1 MANTLIILSAM
12 AAWGALHSILA
23 SLTAKARARQLLG
36 LRTADA
42 VYRLLYNIAALVTF
56 LPVMALVGIL
66 PDQPLY
72 RFPAWLTFI
81 TVPIQF
87 VAVLALTIALLQVD
101 LPRFIGLRQLIRWS
115 EGKPDPRDPPRLY
128 TGGIYGWVRHP
139 LYFFSLVFIWLTPIM
154 TFNVLTFNI
163 AATLYLWIGS
173 IFEERKLVAEF
184 GEAYRE
190 HQRRV
195 PRLFPVLWRKT

>member
-1 MANTLIILSAM
+1 MPNIAIILLAIT
-12 AAWGALHSILA
+12 AWGALHSILA

-36 LRTADA
+36 LRAADA
-42 VYRLLYNIAALVTF
+42 VYRLLYNAIAVITF

-66 PDQPLY
+66 PAQTLY

-81 TVPIQF
+81 TIPIQF
-87 VAVLALTIALLQVD
+87 AALLALTIALLQVD
-101 LPRFIGLRQLIRWS
+101 LPRFLGLRQLVRWS

-139 LYFFSLVFIWLTPIM
+139 LYFFSWVFIWLTPIM

-190 HQRRV
+190 HQRKV
-195 PRLFPVLWRKT
+195 PRLFPWPRLNR